1 MKKIYSF
8 LFGAL
13 LAVPVFAQEEVDV
26 TNLIAN
32 PGFDEDLTFQADG
45 SIKEVTEKE
54 SFSSRSHKMITEDG
68 TIYAGSKTSAEG
80 NGNWKR
86 TDTEYS
92 FNGFL
97 GQIKG
102 WTLTTP
108 AGAGEWTYFGAVPY
122 GLGAGVIGIADDNND
137 SWLTMP
143 AKPEEADTE
152 DNSASLYLRA
162 GWGNYAEYTQVVNLP
177 CAQYRLEYWINNL
190 NFANTDASGLEN
202 RCEIICR
209 KDVFE
214 DTEGIN
220 ADGWQ
225 KHVIEFTPTA
235 EFTIKMG
242 FKAGNYGSGKN
253 PILLIDGLKLYKVGD
268 ADPEMLLQEDMQ
280 TYMDSLSV
288 LNDENFADYPG
299 ISNELAEKI
308 GYFEDIAYSGEIDNM
323 EAGFKELKAYIETV
337 NENIAKVEALKSA
350 IDAATELLEAENPY
364 PGIADLKTA
373 IVAAEGALGDKGT
386 FAAVEE
392 QTEALSK
399 AVENYYKSQ
408 VASKD
413 NPADYTFLIDNP
425 TFAAQGKW
433 YTGEAGGDQRLNTVG
448 TKTVWNAWRNTAN
461 FKEAALYQDL
471 TDLPNGYY
479 TVSAEMLTQTD
490 CINDQHLLAK
500 SSTSDVVSPV
510 MTITGWDHSIGNGES
525 DDSYTFETLETAQI
539 LVVDGKLTIG
549 AIGTGTDVLV
559 SATNDYRQGWWLATN
574 FKLTYYGEA
583 TAEEYAAAKAAKI
596 AAANE
601 FASAMHYAAD
611 KETAIA
617 AIKEAG
623 EDLDAV
629 NAALKDAEA
638 SEADYEAVTN
648 GTLKTMQDGIAE
660 GYSAKVAKVAGVPVK
675 ETVNYINSA
684 EATSAKT
691 ADYTS
696 VLRYYVDKVIPAL
709 EAAEA
714 TEIADA
720 TGKEALSCAINLFV
734 AQLGSY
740 ETDTKV
746 IDSYIAELNNNIHI
760 AEAADI
766 AYGDNT
772 DVTAYITNPNIDG
785 VSDVKAQVPGWTSTL
800 SDSGNGNITNKSQQY
815 DGNGN
820 GYYLDSWNGTAGMVK
835 VKNSQVI
842 NVPNG
847 TYELTA
853 YMRTTGK
860 GFYLYAIA
868 DEGTPAMT
876 EAAAIEIDN
885 IKYINSAAETPTT
898 VYTDSYGSIWKDA
911 ADKYMEL
918 KSVAGAMEEVSVY
931 DIISDMTAGEPIEG
945 YEAEWAILSANGGKG
960 RGWFPVTVS
969 VEVKNHKLEIG
980 VATGDAFE
988 GANAFEGTWF
998 SADNFTLKMIT
1009 AGDNTGWNPASDITA
1024 VESIKTNASASAA
1037 AVYSVSGARL
1047 NAAQKGINIVKMT
1060 DGSVKKVL
1068 VK

>member
-373 IVAAEGALGDKGT
+373 IVAAEGALGDKGS

-413 NPADYTFLIDNP
+413 NPADYTFLVDQPNFIE
-425 TFAAQGKW
+425 QGKW
-433 YTGEAGGDQRLNTVG
+433 YIGQGGGDQRIKADAVDNDGNTISC
-448 TKTVWNAWRNTAN
+448 WNAWSNG
-461 FKEAALYQDL
+461 L
-471 TDLPNGYY
+471 TSAVAVSIQQNLADLPNGYY
-479 TVSAEMLTQTD
+479 TVTGDLCTQDGLIT
-490 CINDQHLLAK
+490 NQHIYAT
-500 SSTSDVVSPV
+500 SSTNETVSPV
-510 MTITGWDHSIGNGES
+510 MTITGWDPQVW
-525 DDSYTFETLETAQI
+525 ETLTTEMI

-549 AIGTGTDVLV
+549 AYGSGLDNEASTKGWFCL
-559 SATNDYRQGWWLATN
+559 TNV
-574 FKLTYYGEA
+574 KLTYYGEA